1 MSGPQPVD
9 RDDTQSGLDRARG
22 GLGIGLTVARRLV
35 ELHGGRIEAH
45 SKGLGKGAEFVV
57 TMPALPAASEE
68 IRPGPAPEPVPQRAA
83 RVLLVEDNP
92 DTPSSPPTARARFSR
107 PRCARPS
114 PPTSAARP
122 PDRPAAVSRSTPHPR
137 PVTNPTRPSQRG
149 QSLDR
154 APA

>member
-1 MSGPQPVD
+1 MI
-9 RDDTQSGLDRARG
+9 RNRALDRAQG

-122 PDRPAAVSRSTPHPR
+122 P
-137 PVTNPTRPSQRG
+137 
-149 QSLDR
+149 
-154 APA
+154 

>member
-1 MSGPQPVD
+1 MI
-9 RDDTQSGLDRARG
+9 RNRALDRAQG

-92 DTPSSPPTARARFSR
+92 DTPSSPPTARARSSR
-107 PRCARPS
+107 PR
-114 PPTSAARP
+114 
-122 PDRPAAVSRSTPHPR
+122 
-137 PVTNPTRPSQRG
+137 
-149 QSLDR
+149 
-154 APA
+154 

>member
-1 MSGPQPVD
+1 MI
-9 RDDTQSGLDRARG
+9 RNRALDRAQG

-114 PPTSAARP
+114 P
-122 PDRPAAVSRSTPHPR
+122 DRKSTRLNSSHANISYAVFCL
-137 PVTNPTRPSQRG
+137 NKK
-149 QSLDR
+149 
-154 APA
+154 